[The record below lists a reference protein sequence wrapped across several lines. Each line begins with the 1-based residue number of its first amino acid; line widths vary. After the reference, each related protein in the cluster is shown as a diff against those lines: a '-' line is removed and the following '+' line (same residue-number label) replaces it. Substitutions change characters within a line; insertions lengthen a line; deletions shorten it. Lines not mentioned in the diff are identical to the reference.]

1 MWLIIAAVVLAATF
15 TGAFYMTVC
24 VGRFGALQKV
34 SGDRKWLRNLLSLI
48 IIALIFTVISI
59 AMTVVNAI
67 IVFLNGVMFFIIF
80 GLVMRIIKAVT
91 GKETKINWQGWL
103 AIVTMVIYHAAGYY
117 LCFNVWQKDYALKT
131 NKDVD
136 LKVALFAD
144 SHIGTTFDGD
154 GFAEQLARIEE
165 QSPDIILIAGN
176 LVDDSSKRADLEKA
190 CKALSQVKAKYG
202 VWYCYG
208 NHDKGYYSSR
218 DFSAEELEDIMIENG
233 IHVLSDEYELIDDS
247 FYIVGRKDRSEQ
259 ERKSMEEVLKGVD
272 KSKYIIVMDHQP
284 GDYDAE
290 AECAV
295 DLVVSGHTHGG
306 QLFPITYVG
315 EWFNI
320 NDATY
325 GYERRKDTDFIVTS
339 GISDWEIDFK
349 TGTKSE
355 YVMIDIEKE

>member
-1 MWLIIAAVVLAATF
+1 
-15 TGAFYMTVC
+15 
-24 VGRFGALQKV
+24 
-34 SGDRKWLRNLLSLI
+34 
-48 IIALIFTVISI
+48 
-59 AMTVVNAI
+59 
-67 IVFLNGVMFFIIF
+67 
-80 GLVMRIIKAVT
+80 
-91 GKETKINWQGWL
+91 
-103 AIVTMVIYHAAGYY
+103 MVIYHAAGYY
-117 LCFNVWQKDYALKT
+117 LCFTVWQKDYTLKT
-131 NKDVD
+131 NKDID
-136 LKVALFAD
+136 LRVALFAD
-144 SHIGTTFDGD
+144 SHIGTTFDGE
-154 GFAEQLARIEE
+154 GFTEQLKRIEE
-165 QSPDIILIAGN
+165 QSPDIILIAGDF
-176 LVDDSSKRADLEKA
+176 VDDSSNRSDLEAA

-218 DFSAEELEDIMIENG
+218 DFSAEELEDIMIDSG
-233 IHVLSDEYELIDDS
+233 INVLTDEYELIDDS

-259 ERKSMEEVLKGVD
+259 ERKSMEEVLKGID

-290 AECAV
+290 ADCAV

-355 YVMIDIEKE
+355 YVIIDIEKE

>member
-15 TGAFYMTVC
+15 AGAFYMTVC

-165 QSPDIILIAGN
+165 QSPDIILIAGD